1 MRDVALLHPG
11 SPLQGRA
18 PTYRVQVCRL
28 LERVLEGLPAMWQPT
43 PEMLLKQVTK
53 GRAPRSGS

>member
-1 MRDVALLHPG
+1 MRNVALLRAG

-18 PTYRVQVCRL
+18 PTYRVQVCHL

-43 PEMLLKQVTK
+43 PEMLLEQAEE